1 MREQKILVAYF
12 SHKGEN
18 YSNGSIVNLD
28 KGNTEIAAEMIAAHK
43 HAELFEIESETGYP
57 FAYRACVE
65 VSKKELS
72 EDARPKLKEEK
83 SVSAYDTIYIGYP
96 TGAEQCRCQSG
107 LFWRT
112 MILQERR
119 FIHSAQMKEVRWEEV
134 RKTSNGLQP
143 GQRLKKDFRS
153 TVLLSKRSGSRLSG
167 GRINRE
173 DMP

>member
-83 SVSAYDTIYIGYP
+83 SISAYDTIYIGYP
-96 TGAEQCRCQSG
+96 NWCG
-107 LFWRT
+107 T
-112 MILQERR
+112 MPMPVWTFLENND
-119 FIHSAQMKEVRWEEV
+119 SAQMKEARWEEV
-134 RKTSNGLQP
+134 RKISNGLQP
-143 GQRLKKDFRS
+143 GQRSKKDFRS

>member
-83 SVSAYDTIYIGYP
+83 SKIRFCLRYNIYWLPKLVRNNADASLDFFG
-96 TGAEQCRCQSG
+96 EQ
-107 LFWRT
+107 
-112 MILQERR
+112 
-119 FIHSAQMKEVRWEEV
+119 
-134 RKTSNGLQP
+134 
-143 GQRLKKDFRS
+143 
-153 TVLLSKRSGSRLSG
+153 
-167 GRINRE
+167 
-173 DMP
+173 

>member
-83 SVSAYDTIYIGYP
+83 SISAYDTIYIGYP
-96 TGAEQCRCQSG
+96 NWCGTMPMSVWTFLENNDFTGKTIYPFCTNEGSKMGRSEEDIKRLAAGAEIKEG
-107 LFWRT
+107 LP
-112 MILQERR
+112 IHGSSVKEEREQ
-119 FIHSAQMKEVRWEEV
+119 IIRWAD
-134 RKTSNGLQP
+134 Q
-143 GQRLKKDFRS
+143 
-153 TVLLSKRSGSRLSG
+153 
-167 GRINRE
+167 
-173 DMP
+173 

>member
-83 SVSAYDTIYIGYP
+83 SISFS
-96 TGAEQCRCQSG
+96 ES
-107 LFWRT
+107 
-112 MILQERR
+112 
-119 FIHSAQMKEVRWEEV
+119 
-134 RKTSNGLQP
+134 
-143 GQRLKKDFRS
+143 
-153 TVLLSKRSGSRLSG
+153 
-167 GRINRE
+167 
-173 DMP
+173 